1 MSLANRS
8 RSAKQR
14 ATSLAWIIANLAKA
28 TLGERTTV
36 DWETIANDYD
46 LIRKHIE
53 NVVAGFD
60 DYNTRVRR
68 PGGFVLPNGARQRVF
83 NTATGKANF
92 TVHGLPVVDLKP
104 DQFLM
109 MTIRSHD
116 QFNTSIYSGNDRYRG
131 ISNGRRVVFLNKD
144 DMHQA
149 NLKAQQKVDLISHF
163 EGEERIARGF
173 RVVPYDIP
181 QRCAATYF
189 PEANVLVPIR
199 SVAEKSNT
207 PASKSVVISIMA
219 PVSRLVHLLG
229 VSLYSLLNAIVTS
242 VIVLLGLMLL
252 TNLNLRGANLFGVF
266 VVLAVSTLAFVG
278 LGLIAAIFPV
288 MSAERGAEATH
299 IFQGSIL
306 LVSGVYYPIEVL
318 PRWLQPLS
326 AISPAT
332 YTLSACR
339 KLFGVGNPASTA
351 EHLAGAPLSSVGSEL
366 LILALMGAVLMPV
379 GLWIF
384 LRVEEWAKRA
394 GKLKRTG

>member
-1 MSLANRS
+1 M
-8 RSAKQR
+8 
-14 ATSLAWIIANLAKA
+14 
-28 TLGERTTV
+28 ETTMRQT
-36 DWETIANDYD
+36 WAFLFRGYHLTRRYIGW
-46 LIRKHIE
+46 
-53 NVVAGFD
+53 VV
-60 DYNTRVRR
+60 
-68 PGGFVLPNGARQRVF
+68 VF
-83 NTATGKANF
+83 NFYAVVTSATVALIGVAAGNYQL
-92 TVHGLPVVDLKP
+92 TLTLVVGALLWNYLSWLY
-104 DQFLM
+104 QEISM
-109 MTIRSHD
+109 
-116 QFNTSIYSGNDRYRG
+116 SIAYERW
-131 ISNGRRVVFLNKD
+131 
-144 DMHQA
+144 
-149 NLKAQQKVDLISHF
+149 
-163 EGEERIARGF
+163 EGTLEYTF
-173 RVVPYDIP
+173 
-181 QRCAATYF
+181 
-189 PEANVLVPIR
+189 
-199 SVAEKSNT
+199 
-207 PASKSVVISIMA
+207 MA

-299 IFQGSIL
+299 IFQGSLL

-318 PRWLQPLS
+318 PKWLQPLS